1 MATDSTSTS
10 KALTRPSSSTSDG
23 LLGGIFAR
31 GGAAGAVGDVAF
43 LQAMLDVEAAHAR
56 ACAAVG
62 LCPPEAAEAIAAAA
76 RADRF
81 DVAALGV
88 EAARHATPV
97 VGLVAA
103 LREAVGRDAAPH
115 VHRGLTSQDVIDSA
129 AMVVAHRALGPLL
142 ADAAAAAGAAA
153 RLAAEH
159 RDAPIIGRTLLQQA
173 LPTTFGLKAAGWLVG
188 LDEARADLA
197 RVRDEVLAVQV
208 GGAAGTLDAFGADAP
223 AVVAA
228 MAADLGLVEPVVP
241 WHAIRRRPA
250 ALAGALGILAGV
262 VAKVAR
268 DTALLAQGEVG
279 EVREGGDGG
288 GSSAMAHK
296 RNPVASVSAAAC
308 AARVPG
314 LVSTMLS
321 VMDGEHE
328 RAAGGWQAEWETQR
342 DLLRLTG
349 AATAWIA
356 ELLEG
361 LEVDAER
368 MRRNAQDAIAA
379 AGLDE
384 DALTAAVRTAGPL
397 VDRALAAHRHQAP

>member
-10 KALTRPSSSTSDG
+10 RALTRPSSSTSDG
-23 LLGGIFAR
+23 LLDGIFAR
-31 GGAAGAVGDVAF
+31 GGAAGAVGDAAF

-56 ACAAVG
+56 ACAALG
-62 LCPPEAAEAIAAAA
+62 LCPPAAAEAIAEAAQG
-76 RADRF
+76 DRF
-81 DVAALGV
+81 DLAQLGA

-103 LREAVGRDAAPH
+103 LRDAVGPDAAPH
-115 VHRGLTSQDVIDSA
+115 VHRGLTSQDVIDSG
-129 AMVVAHRALGPLL
+129 AMLVAHRALAPLL
-142 ADAAAAAGAAA
+142 ADAGAAAGHAAD
-153 RLAAEH
+153 LAAEH
-159 RDAPIIGRTLLQQA
+159 RGAPIIGRTLLQQA

-208 GGAAGTLDAFGADAP
+208 GGAAGTLAAFGEHGP
-223 AVVAA
+223 AVTAA
-228 MAADLGLVEPVVP
+228 MAAGLGLAAPVLP

-250 ALAGALGILAGV
+250 VLAGALGTLAGIA
-262 VAKVAR
+262 AKVAR
-268 DTALLAQGEVG
+268 DVALLAQSEIGEA
-279 EVREGGDGG
+279 REGGGGG

-296 RNPVASVSAAAC
+296 RNPVAAVSAAAC

-349 AATAWIA
+349 AATAWTA
-356 ELLEG
+356 ELLGG

-368 MRRNAQDAIAA
+368 MRRNALDAIAA

-384 DALTAAVRTAGPL
+384 DALSGAVRAAGPL
-397 VDRALAAHRHQAP
+397 VDRALAAHRAS

>member
-1 MATDSTSTS
+1 
-10 KALTRPSSSTSDG
+10 LDG
-23 LLGGIFAR
+23 LFAR

-56 ACAAVG
+56 ACAALG
-62 LCPPEAAEAIAAAA
+62 LCPPTAAEAISAAA

-81 DVAALGV
+81 DLAALGA

-97 VGLVAA
+97 IGLVAA
-103 LREAVGRDAAPH
+103 LRDAVGPNAAPH

-129 AMVVAHRALGPLL
+129 AMLVAHRALAPLL
-142 ADAAAAAGAAA
+142 ADAAAAADAAA

-159 RDAPIIGRTLLQQA
+159 RYAPIIGRTLLQQA

-188 LDEARADLA
+188 LDEARGDLA
-197 RVRDEVLAVQV
+197 RVRDEVLAVQL
-208 GGAAGTLDAFGADAP
+208 GGGAGTLDAFGEHGP
-223 AVVAA
+223 AVVAVV
-228 MAADLGLVEPVVP
+228 AAELGLVEPTVP

-250 ALAGALGILAGV
+250 ALAGALGTLAGIA
-262 VAKVAR
+262 AKVAR
-268 DTALLAQGEVG
+268 DAVLLAQSEVG
-279 EVREGGDGG
+279 EAREGGDGG

-296 RNPVASVSAAAC
+296 RNPVAGVSAAAC

-349 AATAWIA
+349 AAIAWIA
-356 ELLEG
+356 ELLDG
-361 LEVDAER
+361 LEVDPER

-384 DALTAAVRTAGPL
+384 DALADAVRAAGPL
-397 VDRALAAHRHQAP
+397 VDRALAAHHAS

>member
-10 KALTRPSSSTSDG
+10 KARTRPSSSTSEG
-23 LLGGIFAR
+23 LLDGIFAR
-31 GGAAGAVGDVAF
+31 GGAAAAVGDVAF

-62 LCPPEAAEAIAAAA
+62 LCPAEAAEAIVAAA

-81 DVAALGV
+81 DLTALGV

-97 VGLVAA
+97 VGLIAA
-103 LREAVGRDAAPH
+103 LREAVGPGAAPH
-115 VHRGLTSQDVIDSA
+115 VHHGLTSQDVIDTA
-129 AMVVAHRALGPLL
+129 AMLVAHRALQPLL
-142 ADAAAAAGAAA
+142 ADAAAAAAGAA

-188 LDEARADLA
+188 IDEARADLA

-208 GGAAGTLDAFGADAP
+208 GGAAGTLAAFGEHAP
-223 AVVAA
+223 AVTAA
-228 MAADLGLVEPVVP
+228 LAVDLGLAEPTLP

-250 ALAGALGILAGV
+250 VLAGALGTLAGV

-268 DTALLAQGEVG
+268 DVALLAQGEVG
-279 EVREGGDGG
+279 EAREGGDGG

-296 RNPVASVSAAAC
+296 RNPVAAVSAAAC

-314 LVSTMLS
+314 LVATMLS

-349 AATAWIA
+349 AATSWIA
-356 ELLEG
+356 ELLDR

-368 MRRNAQDAIAA
+368 MRRNAEDAMVA
-379 AGLDE
+379 AGIDRAELDG
-384 DALTAAVRTAGPL
+384 AVRAAGPL
-397 VDRALAAHRHQAP
+397 VDGALTTHRRAG